1 MPLTNADVY
10 GIMKAQQH
18 NTTKGYIMLNKNL
31 PYCGLGNIENL
42 NNYMRQAFAELIV
55 VPNSWL
61 PEDYHDNVRGGR
73 TLARLD
79 QMADKA
85 AGLTE
90 HRKLKALK
98 AENIE
103 NYRKQY
109 EESGQ
114 FEYNGHRDELQLHKN
129 QMAFVGGMV
138 NRGMIDA
145 DDLMED

>member
-1 MPLTNADVY
+1 
-10 GIMKAQQH
+10 
-18 NTTKGYIMLNKNL
+18 
-31 PYCGLGNIENL
+31 
-42 NNYMRQAFAELIV
+42 MRQAFAELIV

-61 PEDYHDNVRGGR
+61 PEEYHDKVRGGR

-85 AGLTE
+85 AGITE

-109 EESGQ
+109 EANGE

-129 QMAFVGGMV
+129 EMAFVGGMV

-145 DDLMED
+145 EDLMED

>member
-1 MPLTNADVY
+1 MLDS
-10 GIMKAQQH
+10 
-18 NTTKGYIMLNKNL
+18 TK

-61 PEDYHDNVRGGR
+61 PEEYHDKVRGGR

-109 EESGQ
+109 EANGE

-129 QMAFVGGMV
+129 EMAFVGGMV